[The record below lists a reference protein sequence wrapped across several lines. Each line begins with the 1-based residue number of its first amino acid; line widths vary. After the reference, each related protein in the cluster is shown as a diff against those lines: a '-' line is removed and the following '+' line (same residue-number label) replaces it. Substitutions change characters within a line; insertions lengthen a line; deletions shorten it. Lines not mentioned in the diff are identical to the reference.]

1 MAARQPV
8 SCSGTLL
15 NPLRSVSLWLL
26 LVIAAVHQVLMG
38 GTFVFARRVLVLTD
52 PFAVAFMR
60 YTLAGAIL
68 CAVACRARKRPGTT
82 PIAPADR
89 MKIIILGLVIILINQ
104 TFYLYGQKL
113 TTAAHGALLFTLTP
127 IFAYLMAM
135 IRRSESWS
143 YVKGTGIILAVV
155 GSGVIIL
162 GKGLRLDPETLK
174 GDLIILVAVVAWAY
188 YLVWGKPLVEKY
200 GALRIT
206 AYTLGSGAV
215 AFFPFGLYRLATA
228 DLSRIDS
235 LGWVSVLYIAIIS
248 SVIGYFIWYWL
259 LKYMEASRVAVL
271 SNAQPIV
278 AGILGIYLLGES
290 LTLPFVL
297 GGIIIL
303 AGVTITQKA

>member
-1 MAARQPV
+1 
-8 SCSGTLL
+8 
-15 NPLRSVSLWLL
+15 
-26 LVIAAVHQVLMG
+26 
-38 GTFVFARRVLVLTD
+38 
-52 PFAVAFMR
+52 
-60 YTLAGAIL
+60 
-68 CAVACRARKRPGTT
+68 
-82 PIAPADR
+82 
-89 MKIIILGLVIILINQ
+89 
-104 TFYLYGQKL
+104 
-113 TTAAHGALLFTLTP
+113 
-127 IFAYLMAM
+127 
-135 IRRSESWS
+135 
-143 YVKGTGIILAVV
+143 
-155 GSGVIIL
+155 
-162 GKGLRLDPETLK
+162 
-174 GDLIILVAVVAWAY
+174 
-188 YLVWGKPLVEKY
+188 
-200 GALRIT
+200 LRIT